1 LDRIIKNLIQNQNIL
16 TLLGKNKIVDSL
28 IEYKMSKNWCPS
40 CRNNTYSDGK
50 CHCSVCGTD
59 Y

>member
-1 LDRIIKNLIQNQNIL
+1 MKYLIQNQNIL
-16 TLLGKNKIVDSL
+16 TLLGKNKIIDPL
-28 IEYKMSKNWCPS
+28 IEYKMSKNWCPN
-40 CRNNTYSDGK
+40 CRNNTYSDGR